1 MGQAA
6 FRYRFPMRFPR
17 RAAVAMFG
25 AAAVTAT
32 LVSVAPPAAAD
43 DQWGAIAY
51 SPSGKLF
58 GRTKDAPS
66 SAAAQSA
73 AMGAC
78 AKSDCK
84 ILVVFKQCGAIAENN
99 AGDHAGG
106 YGATLAAAEADA
118 MKTLGTAG
126 WIGTWLC
133 N

>member
-1 MGQAA
+1 MGLTAFQARGA
-6 FRYRFPMRFPR
+6 RV
-17 RAAVAMFG
+17 AVVTLTSV
-25 AAAVTAT
+25 AAVTAT
-32 LVSVAPPAAAD
+32 LVALPPSARAD
-43 DQWGAIAY
+43 GQYGAIAY

-66 SAAAQSA
+66 RAAAESG

-78 AKSDCK
+78 GNSDCK
-84 ILVVFKQCGAIAENN
+84 VLVSFSECGAVAENN

-106 YGATLAAAEADA
+106 YGSTLLAAEQDA
-118 MKTLGTAG
+118 MKRLGTAG